1 MKFAFIGTYPP
12 QKCGIGTFTHNL
24 IKSIADNFGYTNLFP
39 NLYVIAVSDN
49 ELNYDYP
56 SEVAFVVRQN
66 NQRDYVSAAKFINYN
81 KADVCVLEHEFGIFG
96 GESGIYILSLISRI
110 EIPLIVTFHTVIR
123 EPSRIQKE
131 IVQELSKKAFKIVV
145 MSKKAVKFLLEIYN
159 IPEEKIE
166 IIEHGVP
173 VGKVFHRETAREKFN
188 FTNKTALFTFG
199 LLSRNKGIE
208 TVIKALPKVVE
219 KHKNI
224 LYIVLGNTHPKVLS
238 RYGEEYREYLLRL
251 VKDNG
256 LEDYVYFYKNFV
268 PEELLMEY
276 LYAADIYITPYLNEE
291 QITSGTLSYAIGAGT
306 AVISTPYWHA
316 EELLAD
322 GRGML
327 FDFHNHEQL
336 GNILLDLLGNRQ
348 KIENLREAASEYG
361 NRLKWPKIG
370 AKYIKVAKSAIEDY
384 SYVQKEKQTILD
396 PYLLPDF
403 TLSHIR
409 RLTDDTGIVQ
419 HAKYG
424 IPNLKEGYCLDDNA
438 RALLM
443 IAMAYN
449 NHKVNDFLDL
459 MPIYLSYIHYM
470 QNDDGSFRNF
480 LSFSRNYLDEV
491 GSEDSFGRT
500 IWALGFLAN
509 NSPNE
514 SYHKTGQDI
523 FTKSISFFKQLKHL
537 RGIANTI
544 LGISHYLKFYPDD
557 KNTKDI
563 MYELTYKLINV
574 YNKEKSDKWN
584 WFENILTY
592 DNAIMP
598 LSLFHAAEVFK
609 DDIILKVAI
618 ESSAFLESV
627 VMKSGYLKPVGSKG
641 WFHKG
646 GKCADF
652 AQQSIDVMGMVLLF
666 FKAYEVT
673 KEKKYLDK
681 MFTSFMWYMGKND
694 LKIPVY
700 DYETGGCN
708 DGLEDYGLNKNQGAE
723 STLSY
728 LISHLTVLDAFELEY
743 EYEK

>member
-1 MKFAFIGTYPP
+1 MKLAFIGTYPP
-12 QKCGIGTFTHNL
+12 QICGIGTFTHNL
-24 IKSIADNFGYTNLFP
+24 IKSVAVNFGYNNLFP

-49 ELNYDYP
+49 ENKYKYP
-56 SEVAFVVRQN
+56 PEVSFVVNQN
-66 NQRDYVSAAKFINYN
+66 IQRDYVSAAKFINYN

-96 GESGIYILSLISRI
+96 GESGVYILSLVSRI

-123 EPSRIQKE
+123 EPTHIQKV
-131 IVQELSKKAFKIVV
+131 IVQELSHKAFKVIV

-159 IPEEKIE
+159 IPEEKII

-173 VGKVFHRETAREKFN
+173 VGEVFHRDTAREKFN
-188 FTNKTALFTFG
+188 FNNKTALFTFG

-224 LYIVLGNTHPKVLS
+224 LYIVLGNTHPKVL
-238 RYGEEYREYLLRL
+238 RRHGEEYREYLLLL
-251 VKDNG
+251 VKEYG

-276 LYAADIYITPYLNEE
+276 LYAADIYITPYLNEA
-291 QITSGTLSYAIGAGT
+291 QITSGTLSYAVGAGT

-322 GRGML
+322 GRGVL
-327 FDFHNHEQL
+327 FDFHDHEQL
-336 GNILLDLLGNRQ
+336 GNILLDLLDNPH
-348 KIENLREAASEYG
+348 KIELLREAATEYG
-361 NRLKWPKIG
+361 QKLKWPKIG
-370 AKYIKVAKSAIEDY
+370 AKYIKVAKSAMENFSFI
-384 SYVQKEKQTILD
+384 QRKKHTILD

-403 TLSHIR
+403 TLAHVK

-424 IPNLKEGYCLDDNA
+424 IPNLKEGYCLDDNS

-443 IAMAYN
+443 TAMAQYKN
-449 NHKVNDFLDL
+449 KTDDTINL

-480 LSFSRNYLDEV
+480 LSFSRNYLDV
-491 GSEDSFGRT
+491 IGSEDSFGRT
-500 IWALGFLAN
+500 IWALGFLIY
-509 NSPNE
+509 SFPKE
-514 SYHKTGQDI
+514 SYHKGGLDI
-523 FTKSISFFKQLKHL
+523 FNKSIPFFKQLKHL

-544 LGISHYLKFYPDD
+544 IGMSYFLKRFPEDGI
-557 KNTKDI
+557 TKDL
-563 MYELTYKLINV
+563 MYEMTFKLINI
-574 YNKEKSDKWN
+574 YNTEKSDDWK

-592 DNAIMP
+592 DNAIIP
-598 LSLFHAAEVFK
+598 LAIFHAAEIF
-609 DDIILKVAI
+609 DDDLILAVAI
-618 ESSAFLESV
+618 ESSSFLESIT
-627 VMKSGYLKPVGSKG
+627 MKSGNLKPIGSKG
-641 WFHKG
+641 WFNKG
-646 GKCADF
+646 GVCADF
-652 AQQSIDVMGMVLLF
+652 AQQSVDVMGMVLLF

-673 KEKKYLDK
+673 KGKKYLDK
-681 MFTSFMWYMGKND
+681 MFLSYMWYMGKND
-694 LKIPVY
+694 LSLPVY

-708 DGLEDYGLNKNQGAE
+708 DGLEEYGLNRNQGAE

-728 LISHLTVLDAFELEY
+728 LISHLTVLNAFELEY

>member
-24 IKSIADNFGYTNLFP
+24 IKSVADNFGYTNLFP

-49 ELNYDYP
+49 EQSYEYP
-56 SEVAFVVRQN
+56 SEVSFVVNQN

-81 KADVCVLEHEFGIFG
+81 KADVCILDHEFGIFG
-96 GESGIYILSLISRI
+96 GESGVYILSIVSRI
-110 EIPLIVTFHTVIR
+110 EIPLIVTFHTVLK
-123 EPSRIQKE
+123 EPSHIQKV
-131 IVQELSKKAFKIVV
+131 IVQELSDKAFKVIV
-145 MSKKAVKFLLEIYN
+145 MSKKAVKFLLEIYH

-173 VGKVFHRETAREKFN
+173 VGKVFHRDTAREKFN
-188 FTNKTALFTFG
+188 FNNKTALFTFG
-199 LLSRNKGIE
+199 LLNRNKGIE

-224 LYIVLGNTHPKVLS
+224 LYVVLGNTHPKVLS

-251 VKDNG
+251 VKDYG

-276 LYAADIYITPYLNEE
+276 LYAADIYVTPYLNEA

-316 EELLAD
+316 QELLAD
-322 GRGML
+322 GRGIL

-336 GNILLDLLGNRQ
+336 GNILLDLLDNRH
-348 KIENLREAASEYG
+348 KIEQLREAATEYG

-370 AKYIKVAKSAIEDY
+370 AKYIKVAKSAVENFSFI
-384 SYVQKEKQTILD
+384 QKEKQTILD

-403 TLSHIR
+403 TLAHIK

-443 IAMAYN
+443 TAMAHYKN
-449 NHKVNDFLDL
+449 KTNDTAKL

-480 LSFSRNYLDEV
+480 LSFSRNYLDEI

-500 IWALGFLAN
+500 IWALGFLIY
-509 NSPNE
+509 SFPE
-514 SYHKTGQDI
+514 DSYHQLGLDI
-523 FTKSISFFKQLKHL
+523 FKKSLPFFKQLKHL

-544 LGISHYLKFYPDD
+544 IGMSYYLKRFPEDEE
-557 KNTKDI
+557 TKI
-563 MYELTYKLINV
+563 LMYEITYKLINI
-574 YNKEKSDKWN
+574 YNIEKSDDWN

-592 DNAIMP
+592 DNAIIP
-598 LSLFHAAEVFK
+598 LAIFHAAEIFNDNVF
-609 DDIILKVAI
+609 LKVAI
-618 ESSAFLESV
+618 ESSGFLESIT
-627 VMKSGYLKPVGSKG
+627 MKSGYLTPVGSKG
-641 WFHKG
+641 WFSKG
-646 GKCADF
+646 EECADF
-652 AQQSIDVMGMVLLF
+652 AQQSVDVMGMVLLF
-666 FKAYEVT
+666 FKAYQVT

-681 MFTSFMWYMGKND
+681 MFTSYMWYLGKND
-694 LKIPVY
+694 LSLPVY
-700 DYETGGCN
+700 DYESGGCN

-728 LISHLTVLDAFELEY
+728 LISHLTVLKAFELEY

>member
-1 MKFAFIGTYPP
+1 MKFVFIGTYPP

-24 IKSIADNFGYTNLFP
+24 VRAIADNFGYTNLFP
-39 NLYVIAVSDN
+39 NLYVIAVNDN
-49 ELNYDYP
+49 DQIYNYP
-56 SEVAFVVRQN
+56 SEVSFVVNQN

-81 KADVCVLEHEFGIFG
+81 KADVCILEHEFGIFG
-96 GESGIYILSLISRI
+96 GESGVYILSLVSRI
-110 EIPLIVTFHTVIR
+110 EIPMIVTFHTVVR
-123 EPSRIQKE
+123 EPTHIQKV
-131 IVQELSKKAFKIVV
+131 IVQELSNKAYKVIV
-145 MSKKAVKFLLEIYN
+145 MSKKAVKFLIEIYN
-159 IPEEKIE
+159 IPEDKIE

-173 VGKVFHRETAREKFN
+173 VGKVFHRDTVREKFN

-224 LYIVLGNTHPKVLS
+224 LYVVLGNTHPKVLS
-238 RYGEEYREYLLRL
+238 HYGEEYREYLLRL
-251 VKDNG
+251 VKDYG

-276 LYAADIYITPYLNEE
+276 LYATDIYITPYLNEA
-291 QITSGTLSYAIGAGT
+291 QITSGTLSYAVGAGT

-322 GRGML
+322 GRGVL
-327 FDFHNHEQL
+327 FDFHDHEQL
-336 GNILLDLLGNRQ
+336 GNILLDLLDNRK
-348 KIENLREAASEYG
+348 KIEELREAAIEYG
-361 NRLKWPKIG
+361 QRLKWPKIG
-370 AKYIKVAKSAIEDY
+370 AKYIRVAKSAMENF
-384 SYVQKEKQTILD
+384 SYIHKDKHTVLD

-403 TLSHIR
+403 TLAHVK

-443 IAMAYN
+443 SAMAFN
-449 NHKVNDFLDL
+449 NKSDETIKL

-480 LSFSRNYLDEV
+480 LSFSRNYLDEI

-500 IWALGFLAN
+500 IWALGYLIYSF
-509 NSPNE
+509 PKD
-514 SYHKTGQDI
+514 SYHQPGLDI
-523 FTKSISFFKQLKHL
+523 FRKSLPYFRKLKHL

-544 LGISHYLKFYPDD
+544 LGLSYFIKRFPDD
-557 KNTKDI
+557 EESKTLLL
-563 MYELTYKLINV
+563 ELANKLIKE
-574 YNKEKSDKWN
+574 YNSKKSIDWN

-592 DNAIMP
+592 DNAIIP
-598 LSLFHAAEVFK
+598 LSLFHAAEITH
-609 DDIILKVAI
+609 DDEILKIAI
-618 ESSAFLESV
+618 ESSVFLESITL
-627 VMKSGYLKPVGSKG
+627 KNGYLKPIGSKG
-641 WFHKG
+641 WFVKG
-646 GKCADF
+646 KVCADY
-652 AQQSIDVMGMVLLF
+652 AQQSVDVMGMVLLF

-673 KEKKYLDK
+673 KERKYLDK
-681 MFTSFMWYMGKND
+681 MFKSYMWYMGKND
-694 LKIPVY
+694 LSLPVY

-708 DGLEDYGLNKNQGAE
+708 DGLEENGLNRNQGAE

-728 LISHLTVLDAFELEY
+728 LIAHLTVLNAFELEY

>member
-24 IKSIADNFGYTNLFP
+24 IQSVADNFGYTNLFP

-49 ELNYDYP
+49 EQVYQYP
-56 SEVAFVVRQN
+56 SEVSFVVNQN

-81 KADVCVLEHEFGIFG
+81 KADVCVIEHEFGIFG
-96 GESGIYILSLISRI
+96 GESGVYILSLVSRI

-123 EPSRIQKE
+123 EPSLIQKV
-131 IVQELSKKAFKIVV
+131 IVQELSSKAFKVIV
-145 MSKKAVKFLLEIYN
+145 MSKKAVKFLVEIYK
-159 IPEEKIE
+159 IPEDKIE

-173 VGKVFHRETAREKFN
+173 VGKVFHRDSVREKFN
-188 FTNKTALFTFG
+188 FSNKTALFTFG

-208 TVIKALPKVVE
+208 TVIKALPKVVK

-224 LYIVLGNTHPKVLS
+224 LYVVLGNTHPKVLS

-251 VKDNG
+251 VKEYN
-256 LEDYVYFYKNFV
+256 LEDYVYFYKSFV

-276 LYAADIYITPYLNEE
+276 LYAADIYITPYLNEA

-306 AVISTPYWHA
+306 AVLSTPYWHA

-322 GRGML
+322 GRGVL

-336 GNILLDLLGNRQ
+336 GDILLDLLDNRHKVEQ
-348 KIENLREAASEYG
+348 LREAAFEYG
-361 NRLKWPKIG
+361 HKLKWPKIG
-370 AKYIKVAKSAIEDY
+370 AKYIKVAKSAMDSFTFI
-384 SYVQKEKQTILD
+384 QKEKRTTLD

-403 TLSHIR
+403 TLAHIK

-443 IAMAYN
+443 TAMAQYKN
-449 NHKVNDFLDL
+449 KTDETVGL

-500 IWALGFLAN
+500 IWALGFLIYGF
-509 NSPNE
+509 PKD
-514 SYHKTGQDI
+514 SYHELGLDI
-523 FTKSISFFKQLKHL
+523 FNKSIPFFKKLVHL

-544 LGISHYLKFYPDD
+544 LGLSYYLKRFPDE
-557 KNTKDI
+557 KKI
-563 MYELTYKLINV
+563 MKITHELTYKLIDS
-574 YNKEKSDKWN
+574 YKAEKSGKWN

-592 DNAIMP
+592 DNAIIP
-598 LSLFHAAEVFK
+598 LSIFHAYEIFRE
-609 DDIILKVAI
+609 DEILKVAVD
-618 ESSAFLESV
+618 STKFLKDV
-627 VMKSGYLKPVGSKG
+627 TMKSGHLRPVGSKG
-641 WFHKG
+641 WYRKVSE
-646 GKCADF
+646 CAEF

-673 KEKKYLDK
+673 KENKYLDK
-681 MFTSFMWYMGKND
+681 MFTSYMWYMGKND
-694 LKIPVY
+694 LNTPVY
-700 DYETGGCN
+700 DYESGGCF
-708 DGLEDYGLNKNQGAE
+708 DGLEDYGINKNQGAE

-728 LISHLTVLDAFELEY
+728 LISHLTVLNAFELEH

>member
-24 IKSIADNFGYTNLFP
+24 IKSIADNFGYNNLFP
-39 NLYVIAVSDN
+39 NLYVIAVSDS
-49 ELNYDYP
+49 EQSYEYP
-56 SEVAFVVRQN
+56 SEVSFVVNQN

-96 GESGIYILSLISRI
+96 GESGVYILSLVSRI
-110 EIPLIVTFHTVIR
+110 EIPLIVTFHTVVR
-123 EPSRIQKE
+123 EPTHIQKV
-131 IVQELSKKAFKIVV
+131 IVQELSNKAYKIIV
-145 MSKKAVKFLLEIYN
+145 MSKKAVKFLLDIYH

-166 IIEHGVP
+166 VIEHGVP
-173 VGKVFHRETAREKFN
+173 VGKVYHRDSAREKFN
-188 FTNKTALFTFG
+188 FSNKTALFTFG

-219 KHKNI
+219 KHKNV
-224 LYIVLGNTHPKVLS
+224 LYVVLGNTHPKVLS
-238 RYGEEYREYLLRL
+238 KNGEEYREYLLRL
-251 VKDNG
+251 VKDYG

-276 LYAADIYITPYLNEE
+276 LYAADIYITPYLNEA
-291 QITSGTLSYAIGAGT
+291 QITSGTLSYAVGAGN

-322 GRGML
+322 GRGIL

-336 GNILLDLLGNRQ
+336 GNILLDLLDNRH
-348 KIENLREAASEYG
+348 KIEHLREAAIEYG
-361 NRLKWPKIG
+361 HKLKWPKIG
-370 AKYIKVAKSAIEDY
+370 AKYIKVAKSAMESF
-384 SYVQKEKQTILD
+384 SYIQKEKQTILD

-403 TLSHIR
+403 TLAHIK

-443 IAMAYN
+443 TAMAHYKN
-449 NHKVNDFLDL
+449 KTDDTFNL

-480 LSFSRNYLDEV
+480 LSFSRNYLDEI

-500 IWALGFLAN
+500 IWALGFLIY
-509 NSPNE
+509 SFPKE
-514 SYHKTGQDI
+514 SYHQLGLDI
-523 FTKSISFFKQLKHL
+523 FNNSIPFCKQLIHL

-544 LGISHYLKFYPDD
+544 IGMSYYLKRFPEDEE
-557 KNTKDI
+557 TKI
-563 MYELTYKLINV
+563 LMYEMTYKLINI
-574 YNKEKSDKWN
+574 YNIEKSDDWN
-584 WFENILTY
+584 WFEDILTY
-592 DNAIMP
+592 DNAIIP
-598 LSLFHAAEVFK
+598 LAIFHAAEFFE
-609 DDIILKVAI
+609 DDIFFRVAI
-618 ESSAFLESV
+618 ESSEFLESIT
-627 VMKSGYLKPVGSKG
+627 MKSGYFKPVGSKG
-641 WFHKG
+641 WYRKG
-646 GKCADF
+646 EVCADF
-652 AQQSIDVMGMVLLF
+652 AQQSVDVMGMVLLF
-666 FKAYEVT
+666 FKAYDVT
-673 KEKKYLDK
+673 KNKKYLNK
-681 MFTSFMWYMGKND
+681 MFKSYMWYMGKND
-694 LKIPVY
+694 LSLPVY

-728 LISHLTVLDAFELEY
+728 LISHLTVLNAFELEY

>member
-24 IKSIADNFGYTNLFP
+24 IKSVADNFGYNNLFP

-49 ELNYDYP
+49 EQDYNYP
-56 SEVAFVVRQN
+56 SEVSFVVNQN

-96 GESGIYILSLISRI
+96 GESGVYILSLVSRI

-123 EPSRIQKE
+123 EPSHIQKT
-131 IVQELSKKAFKIVV
+131 IVQELSNKAFKVIV
-145 MSKKAVKFLLEIYN
+145 MSNKAVKFLLEIYN

-173 VGKVFHRETAREKFN
+173 VGKVFHRDTAREKFN
-188 FTNKTALFTFG
+188 FHNKTALFTFG

-208 TVIKALPKVVE
+208 TVIKALPKVIE

-224 LYIVLGNTHPKVLS
+224 LYVVLGNTHPKVLN
-238 RYGEEYREYLLRL
+238 RNGEEYREYLLRL
-251 VKDNG
+251 VKEYG

-268 PEELLMEY
+268 PEDLLMEY
-276 LYAADIYITPYLNEE
+276 LYASDIYITPYLNEA
-291 QITSGTLSYAIGAGT
+291 QITSGTLSYAVGAGT

-316 EELLAD
+316 QELLAD
-322 GRGML
+322 GRGIL
-327 FDFHNHEQL
+327 FDFHNYEQL
-336 GNILLDLLGNRQ
+336 GNILLDLLDNPQ
-348 KIENLREAASEYG
+348 KIENFRDAAVEYG
-361 NRLKWPKIG
+361 NKLKWPKIG
-370 AKYIKVAKSAIEDY
+370 AKYIKIAKSAMENF
-384 SYVQKEKQTILD
+384 SYIQKEKRTILD
-396 PYLLPDF
+396 PFLLPD
-403 TLSHIR
+403 LSLIHIK

-443 IAMAYN
+443 TAMAQYKN
-449 NHKVNDFLDL
+449 KTDDTVNL

-480 LSFSRNYLDEV
+480 LSFNRNYLDEI

-500 IWALGFLAN
+500 IWALGFLIY
-509 NSPNE
+509 SFPKE
-514 SYHKTGQDI
+514 SYHELGLDI
-523 FTKSISFFKQLKHL
+523 FKKSVPFFKQLKHL
-537 RGIANTI
+537 RGVANTI
-544 LGISHYLKFYPDD
+544 LGMSYYIKRFPED
-557 KNTKDI
+557 KI
-563 MYELTYKLINV
+563 MKELIFEMTYKLVNI
-574 YNKEKSDKWN
+574 YNIEKSDDWK

-592 DNAIMP
+592 DNAIIP
-598 LSLFHAAEVFK
+598 LAIFHAAELFN
-609 DDIILKVAI
+609 DDLILKVAV
-618 ESSAFLESV
+618 ESSEFLESIT
-627 VMKSGYLKPVGSKG
+627 MKSGHLKPIGSKG
-641 WFHKG
+641 WFRKG
-646 GKCADF
+646 EVRADF
-652 AQQSIDVMGMVLLF
+652 AQQSVDVMGMVLLF

-673 KEKKYLDK
+673 KNKKYLNK
-681 MFTSFMWYMGKND
+681 MFTSYMWYMGKND
-694 LKIPVY
+694 MELPVY
-700 DYETGGCN
+700 DFETGGCN
-708 DGLEDYGLNKNQGAE
+708 DGLEEYGLNKNQGAE

-728 LISHLTVLDAFELEY
+728 LISHLTLLNAFELEY

>member
-49 ELNYDYP
+49 EQEYEYP
-56 SEVAFVVRQN
+56 SEVSFVVNQN
-66 NQRDYVSAAKFINYN
+66 NQKDYVSAAKFINYN

-96 GESGIYILSLISRI
+96 GESGVYILSLISRI
-110 EIPLIVTFHTVIR
+110 EIPLIVTFHTVVR
-123 EPSRIQKE
+123 EPTHIQKV
-131 IVQELSKKAFKIVV
+131 IVQELSNKAYKVIV

-159 IPEEKIE
+159 IQEEKIE
-166 IIEHGVP
+166 VIEHGVP
-173 VGKVFHRETAREKFN
+173 ISKVFHRDSAREKFN
-188 FTNKTALFTFG
+188 FSNKTALFTFG

-224 LYIVLGNTHPKVLS
+224 LYVVLGNTHPKVLS

-251 VKDNG
+251 VKDYK

-268 PEELLMEY
+268 PEDLLMEY
-276 LYAADIYITPYLNEE
+276 LYATDIYITPYLNEA

-322 GRGML
+322 GRGVL
-327 FDFHNHEQL
+327 FDFNNHEEL
-336 GNILLDLLGNRQ
+336 SNILLDLLDNRY
-348 KIENLREAASEYG
+348 KIEQLREAAIEYG
-361 NRLKWPKIG
+361 HKLKWPKIG
-370 AKYIKVAKSAIEDY
+370 AKYIKVAKSAMESF
-384 SYVQKEKQTILD
+384 SYIQKEKRTILD

-403 TLSHIR
+403 TLAHIK

-443 IAMAYN
+443 TAMTHSKN
-449 NHKVNDFLDL
+449 KTNDTAKL

-470 QNDDGSFRNF
+470 QNEDGSFRNF

-500 IWALGFLAN
+500 IWALGFLIK
-509 NSPNE
+509 NSQDE
-514 SYHKTGQDI
+514 SYFQVCLEI
-523 FTKSISFFKQLKHL
+523 FKKSVPYFKQLKHL
-537 RGIANTI
+537 RGIADTI
-544 LGISHYLKFYPDD
+544 IGISYYLKKFPEDEAV
-557 KNTKDI
+557 KNN
-563 MYELTYKLINV
+563 MYELTNSLINI
-574 YNKEKSDKWN
+574 YDKNKSDVWN
-584 WFENILTY
+584 WFEDILTY
-592 DNAIMP
+592 DNAIIP
-598 LSLFHAAEVFK
+598 LAIFHSIEIFKEDVF
-609 DDIILKVAI
+609 LKVAI
-618 ESSAFLESV
+618 ESSAFLEGAT
-627 VMKSGYLKPVGSKG
+627 MKKRYLKPVGSKG
-641 WFHKG
+641 WYCKG
-646 GKCADF
+646 GKCAVF
-652 AQQSIDVMGMVLLF
+652 AQQSIDVMGMVLLY
-666 FKAYEVT
+666 FKAYEIT

-681 MFTSFMWYMGKND
+681 MFISYMWYLGKNV
-694 LKIPVY
+694 LGIPVY
-700 DYETGGCN
+700 DYESGGCN
-708 DGLEDYGLNKNQGAE
+708 DGLEEYGLNRNQGAE
-723 STLSY
+723 STIAY
-728 LISHLTVLDAFELEY
+728 LISHLTVLSAFELEY

>member
-1 MKFAFIGTYPP
+1 P

-24 IKSIADNFGYTNLFP
+24 IKSVAVNFGYDNLFP

-49 ELNYDYP
+49 EQSYKYP
-56 SEVAFVVRQN
+56 SEVSFVVDQN

-96 GESGIYILSLISRI
+96 GESGVYILSLISRI
-110 EIPLIVTFHTVIR
+110 EIPLLVTFHTVIR
-123 EPSRIQKE
+123 EPSHIQKV
-131 IVQELSKKAFKIVV
+131 IVQELSNKAYKVIV
-145 MSKKAVKFLLEIYN
+145 MSEKAVKFLLEIYN
-159 IPEEKIE
+159 IPKEKIE
-166 IIEHGVP
+166 VIEHGVP
-173 VGKVFHRETAREKFN
+173 VGEVFHRDTTREKFN
-188 FTNKTALFTFG
+188 FDNKTALFTFG

-251 VKDNG
+251 VKEYE

-276 LYAADIYITPYLNEE
+276 LYASDIYITPYLNEA

-316 EELLAD
+316 QELLAD
-322 GRGML
+322 GRGIL

-336 GNILLDLLGNRQ
+336 SNILLDLLDNPQ
-348 KIENLREAASEYG
+348 KIDQLREAAVEYG
-361 NRLKWPKIG
+361 NKLKWPKIG
-370 AKYIKVAKSAIEDY
+370 AKYIKVAKSAVERF
-384 SYVQKEKQTILD
+384 SYIQKEKRTILD

-403 TLSHIR
+403 TLDHIK

-443 IAMAYN
+443 TAMAQYKN
-449 NHKVNDFLDL
+449 KTDDTVNL

-480 LSFSRNYLDEV
+480 LSFSRNYLDEI

-500 IWALGFLAN
+500 IWALGFLIYCF
-509 NSPNE
+509 PKD
-514 SYHKTGQDI
+514 SYHQLGLDI
-523 FTKSISFFKQLKHL
+523 FKKSIPFFKQLKHL

-544 LGISHYLKFYPDD
+544 IGMSFFLKRFPED
-557 KNTKDI
+557 KIIKDL
-563 MYELTYKLINV
+563 MYEMTYKLINS
-574 YNKEKSDKWN
+574 YNKEKSDDWK

-592 DNAIMP
+592 DNAIIP
-598 LSLFHAAEVFK
+598 LALFHAAEVFN
-609 DDIILKVAI
+609 DNEILKVAI
-618 ESSAFLESV
+618 ESSEFLESIT
-627 VMKSGYLKPVGSKG
+627 MKNGNLKPIGSKG
-641 WFHKG
+641 WFRKG
-646 GKCADF
+646 GVCADF
-652 AQQSIDVMGMVLLF
+652 AQQSVDVMGMVLLF

-681 MFTSFMWYMGKND
+681 MFISYMWYLGKND
-694 LKIPVY
+694 LNIPVY
-700 DYETGGCN
+700 DYKTGGCN
-708 DGLEDYGLNKNQGAE
+708 DGLEEYGLNRNQGAE

-728 LISHLTVLDAFELEY
+728 LISHLTLLNAFELEY